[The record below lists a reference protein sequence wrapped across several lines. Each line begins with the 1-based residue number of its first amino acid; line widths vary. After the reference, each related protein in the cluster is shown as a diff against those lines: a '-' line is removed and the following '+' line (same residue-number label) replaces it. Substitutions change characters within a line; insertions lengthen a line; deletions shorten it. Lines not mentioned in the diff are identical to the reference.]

1 MTTLVGRNVRI
12 EVSKTEGTAKVVSA
26 VTVAKPPVATST
38 AHGLANGAV
47 GYFTDVTGMVNIDGQ
62 AARAS
67 SVDTNTFT
75 LAGLD
80 ASQYPAFTGGD
91 FVPITA
97 WSTLARASGY
107 SIGGGDAARQ
117 DDTCL
122 LDSITQEINGL
133 LASESITLNLKKQT
147 IDEEALELVRTAAR
161 TQGYLVFRITLADG
175 AQRVFRGQPSMP
187 GEDVQ
192 VGAIGTGSFG
202 VTVKG
207 QVVYLPAVSA

>member
-12 EVSKTEGTAKVVSA
+12 EVSKTEGTEKTVSA
-26 VTVAKPPVATST
+26 VTVADPGVATSA

-47 GYFTDVTGMVNIDGQ
+47 GYFRDVTGMVNLDGQ

-67 SVDTNTFT
+67 AVDTNTFT
-75 LAGLD
+75 LQTLD
-80 ASQYPAFTGGD
+80 TSRFPAFTAGE
-91 FVPITA
+91 FVPVTV
-97 WSTLARASGY
+97 WSTLARSSGY
-107 SIGGGDAARQ
+107 SIGGGDAAKQ

-122 LDSITQEINGL
+122 LDTITQEINGL
-133 LASESITLNLKKQT
+133 LAAESVTLNLKKQT
-147 IDEEALELVRTAAR
+147 IDEEALQLIRKAAR
-161 TQGYLVFRITLADG
+161 NQEYLVFRITLVDG

-192 VGAIGTGSFG
+192 SGSIGTGTFG

-207 QVVYLPAVSA
+207 AVLYLPAVA

>member
-12 EVSKTEGTAKVVSA
+12 EVSKTEATAKDVTA
-26 VTVAKPPVATST
+26 VTTAKPPVATST
-38 AHGLANGAV
+38 AHALTNGAV
-47 GYFTDVTGMVNIDGQ
+47 GYFKDVTGMVNLEGQ
-62 AARAS
+62 AARVSAA
-67 SVDTNTFT
+67 DTNTFT
-75 LAGLD
+75 LAGMD
-80 ASQYPAFTGGD
+80 ASKWAAYTGGK
-91 FVPITA
+91 FVPVTA
-97 WSTLARASGY
+97 WSTLSRSSGY

-122 LDSITQEINGL
+122 IDTITQEINGL
-133 LASESITLNLKKQT
+133 LAAESVTLNLKKQT

-161 TQGYLVFRITLADG
+161 NQEYLVFRITLVDG

-207 QVVYLPAVSA
+207 AVLYLPAVGA